1 MPGLNQHH
9 DQMKTGHSSR
19 RPPSIELRKTPQM
32 LVNHKKK
39 ISFKVYYVA
48 GFARRGNP
56 VAEVEL
62 IGLITVFIGRERWR
76 DGRGNRWG
84 T

>member
-1 MPGLNQHH
+1 
-9 DQMKTGHSSR
+9 
-19 RPPSIELRKTPQM
+19 M

-39 ISFKVYYVA
+39 ISFKVYYVV

-62 IGLITVFIGRERWR
+62 IGLIAILLAEKGGVTDG
-76 DGRGNRWG
+76 GRGGVREFHLAFFFLG
-84 T
+84 TKVCFPRRPLNLIN

>member
-1 MPGLNQHH
+1 
-9 DQMKTGHSSR
+9 
-19 RPPSIELRKTPQM
+19 M

-39 ISFKVYYVA
+39 ISFKVYYVV

-62 IGLITVFIGRERWR
+62 IGLIAILLAEKGGVTDG
-76 DGRGNRWG
+76 GRGGVREFHLAFFFFRNKSLFP
-84 T
+84 